1 MVRMIDL
8 SKEEWEALKR
18 LFTGHSIQRIDSQTA
33 QRLTDIGALQK
44 TKKGLELSGAAN
56 RLLIERMAR
65 ISRARN
71 RESETQL
78 I

>member
-1 MVRMIDL
+1 MVRMTDL

-18 LFTGHSIQRIDSQTA
+18 LFVGYSVQRINSQTV
-33 QRLTDIGALQK
+33 QRLTDLGALQK
-44 TKKGLELSGAAN
+44 SKKGLELSGAAN

-71 RESETQL
+71 CESETQH